1 MLSAFTSVA
10 PIFALIA
17 LGYAI
22 RKSLIPDMSF
32 WDQSNKLLYWV
43 LMPTL
48 LFYHSSTIDLS
59 NDAFGKYTIVIL
71 TSFGIATVVS
81 LLLSKL
87 FRFDVKVLS
96 SVLQGSI
103 RHNSFIVL
111 ALAGKLFGSEGIVLV
126 TIGMAI
132 LITASN
138 LVIVGTVVGLL
149 REKEKNVN
157 LYRNIYDL
165 FISVAQNPI
174 LISICAGLVF
184 SWMHGKDIIVLHD
197 TMRLLGNTA
206 LPFILLVIGA
216 NMRIMRLTG
225 EAFPIIISVVIKM
238 IFIPILLFFIAKH
251 FDLTDLEA
259 SVVILFGLVP
269 TAATSYSVAKQLGGD
284 HDLMA
289 SIITVQTLVAFISI
303 PLLVG
308 LLLT

>member
-1 MLSAFTSVA
+1 
-10 PIFALIA
+10 
-17 LGYAI
+17 
-22 RKSLIPDMSF
+22 
-32 WDQSNKLLYWV
+32 
-43 LMPTL
+43 
-48 LFYHSSTIDLS
+48 
-59 NDAFGKYTIVIL
+59 
-71 TSFGIATVVS
+71 
-81 LLLSKL
+81 
-87 FRFDVKVLS
+87 
-96 SVLQGSI
+96 
-103 RHNSFIVL
+103 
-111 ALAGKLFGSEGIVLV
+111 
-126 TIGMAI
+126 
-132 LITASN
+132 
-138 LVIVGTVVGLL
+138 
-149 REKEKNVN
+149 
-157 LYRNIYDL
+157 
-165 FISVAQNPI
+165 
-174 LISICAGLVF
+174 
-184 SWMHGKDIIVLHD
+184 
-197 TMRLLGNTA
+197 MRLLGNTA